1 MEWVDY
7 NQGCLTQFWDHFRF
21 FQFLQLSSSELW
33 VWEMVVMSATQ
44 TGLCLNP
51 WKSSWMTHLNSSIHP
66 SILHVQVRLWLQP
79 TSRSTD
85 FHLHDRFV
93 QLFCG
98 EATALSGL
106 LGDIDSPACS
116 LLFPYLVLL
125 SVKGAAALRES
136 QDSLQ
141 EKTVTKQEH
150 RSTGSTWDICLS
162 ASLLLERDR
171 PTEISHHCWVSN
183 RMIIPHPDTQP
194 TKKKFQTMLKS
205 ERNHPLWNP
214 KYNSVVWVCALH
226 VPVCI
231 ALKV

>member
-1 MEWVDY
+1 MKIF
-7 NQGCLTQFWDHFRF
+7 NISP
-21 FQFLQLSSSELW
+21 SSSELW

-44 TGLCLNP
+44 TGLCLSSP

-66 SILHVQVRLWLQP
+66 SL
-79 TSRSTD
+79 
-85 FHLHDRFV
+85 
-93 QLFCG
+93 
-98 EATALSGL
+98 A
-106 LGDIDSPACS
+106 ACS
-116 LLFPYLVLL
+116 SQVVVTAYAKIHRLPSPWPLCPALLRGSHGTLRPTGRHRFSCVFWLFPYLVLL

-141 EKTVTKQEH
+141 EKTMTKQEH
-150 RSTGSTWDICLS
+150 RSTWDICLS
-162 ASLLLERDR
+162 ALLLLECDR

-183 RMIIPHPDTQP
+183 RMVIPHPDTQP

-205 ERNHPLWNP
+205 ERSHPLWNS